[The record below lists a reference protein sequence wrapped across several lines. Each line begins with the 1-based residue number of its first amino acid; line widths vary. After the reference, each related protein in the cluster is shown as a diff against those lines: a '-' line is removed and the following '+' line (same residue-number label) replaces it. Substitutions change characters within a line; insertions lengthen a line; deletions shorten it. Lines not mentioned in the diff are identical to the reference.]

1 MMVHRLVCDFNAIQ
15 TQNSIPLNEIQIF
28 HIFLEEDLSFE
39 NYEQDDTS
47 NDHFITL
54 ESFEKGN
61 FLFKTFWRYTFFVPL
76 GLEFSLFFSHFSFL
90 RSMQL

>member
-1 MMVHRLVCDFNAIQ
+1 MMVHRLVCDTFMRDASADQLICINIECIAQ
-15 TQNSIPLNEIQIF
+15 CLLFS
-28 HIFLEEDLSFE
+28 FLEEDLSFE

-61 FLFKTFWRYTFFVPL
+61 
-76 GLEFSLFFSHFSFL
+76 
-90 RSMQL
+90 